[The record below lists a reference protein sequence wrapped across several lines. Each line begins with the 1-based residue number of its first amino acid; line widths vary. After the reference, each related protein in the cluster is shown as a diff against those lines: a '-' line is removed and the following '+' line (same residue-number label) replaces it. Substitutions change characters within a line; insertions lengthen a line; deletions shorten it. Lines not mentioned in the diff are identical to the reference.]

1 MAVIEASGRGGN
13 AGSAAAPGRRIAA
26 ATGIAGMSYAN
37 PAGYERFMGRW
48 SARLAPAFLR
58 FAGVGGSRNVLD
70 VGCGTGS
77 LSRALISSGKS
88 IRATGIDPAAQYI
101 AFARAAVRHPRAQFL
116 VGAAEALPF
125 ADGSF
130 DAALALLVL
139 QDFGDPARAVREM
152 TRVTR
157 VGGVVAACLW
167 DFRDGLP
174 MFSLLWQAAE
184 VVAPDAVARQRAG
197 TSAKHHF
204 GRGDLEAL
212 WRKAGLSD
220 IETSTLELAMS
231 FSSFDDYWQP
241 FLGGATPTSR
251 FVAAVDVET
260 GGAFAR
266 ALAGRI
272 AGIRPDGSF
281 QLPARALAVKGV
293 VPAAMAAGSPGR

>member
-1 MAVIEASGRGGN
+1 
-13 AGSAAAPGRRIAA
+13 
-26 ATGIAGMSYAN
+26 
-37 PAGYERFMGRW
+37 
-48 SARLAPAFLR
+48 
-58 FAGVGGSRNVLD
+58 

-77 LSRALISSGKS
+77 LSRALISFRES
-88 IRATGIDPAAQYI
+88 IRVTGFDPTAEYV
-101 AFARAAVRHPRAQFL
+101 AFAREAVQHPRAQFL
-116 VGAAEALPF
+116 VGAAESLPF

-152 TRVTR
+152 VRVTR
-157 VGGVVAACLW
+157 GGGVVAACLW

-184 VVAPDAVARQRAG
+184 AVAPEAVARQRAG
-197 TSAKHHF
+197 TSTKHHF

-212 WRKAGLSD
+212 WREAGLCD
-220 IETSTLELAMS
+220 IETSALELAMS

-241 FLGGATPTSR
+241 FLAGATPTSR
-251 FVAAVDVET
+251 FVAAVDAET

-272 AGIRPDGSF
+272 AGRRPDGSF
-281 QLPARALAVKGV
+281 DLPARAFSVRGI
-293 VPAAMAAGSPGR
+293 VPAARVAGRPAR